1 MQVAQTIKLAA
12 FLPNLHN
19 LDQLFETPQ
28 KKTVIQLRWPLVI
41 LSCYLL
47 VYSPGDWLYASQIQA
62 IAVFYLLTNVTLYCV
77 AEDYF
82 NWPKF
87 YGPLL
92 LFDTFFLALTLGLS
106 GGTNPDLVI
115 ACLLT
120 LILSCICNDPR
131 GLLVIAF
138 LAPAVY
144 GYVVLTGTMTDD
156 PSVYLRLP
164 LPLVISIFYGYF
176 AQVERQK
183 QAAIDKEQQAD
194 RELKTAEEVR
204 TQRARLQVLHQ
215 TSPALIGDV
224 GLGKIL
230 DLALQMTLSHLP
242 YAAAMV
248 TLRNPETG
256 MLQTAAS
263 KGFLNRKSDAAVS
276 SLPSLEQVIKK
287 ETTLAIKNIYEDP
300 RVQDIGFLH
309 DEGLVA
315 FLGVP
320 LRAKGGVF
328 GGLGFFTRWKYDFTA
343 EEREFAE
350 TLAGQLAMAIEQTR
364 LLDRIER
371 QANELRDANKLKD
384 EFLGVASHQLKSPL
398 NILARNT
405 NMLIER
411 TLGDISPIQEKS
423 LEMMMRQ
430 CKELHAVITSMLQV
444 NFIESNLVEPE
455 FHETNFWE
463 FLYDLRSSYDSEL
476 TKDIKLIW
484 EFSPDL
490 PLLEAD
496 RGKLK
501 LVLQHVIDNAI
512 KFTEHG
518 YVRVSAHYLANRR
531 VMEFE
536 VSDTGIGIA
545 ADELP
550 MIFEKFSRADSSESE
565 NYSGAGLGLYIVK
578 RVVHLLEGNIDVQS
592 KVGRGSTVTIRIP
605 ARRRKGPPMQE
616 QLAFAM
622 EPESSGIGWRESV
635 SMKASGH

>member
-12 FLPNLHN
+12 FLPNFHN
-19 LDQLFETPQ
+19 LDQWFEIPQ

-41 LSCYLL
+41 LSCCLL
-47 VYSPGDWLYASQIQA
+47 LYSPGDWLYASQIQA

-77 AEDYF
+77 AEEYF
-82 NWPKF
+82 NWPRF
-87 YGPLL
+87 YGALL

-106 GGTNPDLVI
+106 GGTTPDLVI
-115 ACLLT
+115 ACLLS

-131 GLLVIAF
+131 GLFVIAF

-144 GYVVLTGTMTDD
+144 GYVVLTKTLTDD
-156 PSVYLRLP
+156 PSIYLRLP
-164 LPLVISIFYGYF
+164 MPLVISIFYGYF

-194 RELKTAEEVR
+194 RERRTGEEVR
-204 TQRARLQVLHQ
+204 GQRARLEVLYR
-215 TSPALIGDV
+215 TNPALLGDV
-224 GLGKIL
+224 GVSKIL
-230 DLALQMTLSHLP
+230 DGVLQTTLNHLP

-248 TLRNPETG
+248 TLRNPDTG
-256 MLQTAAS
+256 MLHTAAS
-263 KGFLNRKSDAAVS
+263 KGFLNRKSDALVN
-276 SLPSLEQVIKK
+276 SLPTLEELIKDQS
-287 ETTLAIKNIYEDP
+287 TLAIKNINEDP
-300 RVQDIGFLH
+300 RVQGIGMQ
-309 DEGLVA
+309 DEGLVG
-315 FLGVP
+315 FLGAPV
-320 LRAKGGVF
+320 RAQSGVF
-328 GGLGFFTRWKYDFTA
+328 GGLAFFTRRQYDFSP
-343 EEREFAE
+343 EEREFA
-350 TLAGQLAMAIEQTR
+350 TILAGQLGMAIEQTR
-364 LLDRIER
+364 LNEQIER

-444 NFIESNLVEPE
+444 NFIESNLVEAE
-455 FHETNFWE
+455 LHETNLWE
-463 FLYDLRSSYDSEL
+463 FLYDLRSSYDSQL

-501 LVLQHVIDNAI
+501 LVLQHVIDNAV
-512 KFTEHG
+512 KFTDHG
-518 YVRVSAHYLANRR
+518 YVRVSAHYLANRK

-536 VSDTGIGIA
+536 VSDTGIGIPT
-545 ADELP
+545 DELP
-550 MIFEKFSRADSSESE
+550 MIFEKFSRLDNAGSED
-565 NYSGAGLGLYIVK
+565 YSGAGLGLYIVK
-578 RVVHLLEGNIDVQS
+578 RLVHLLEGNIDVQS
-592 KVGRGSTVTIRIP
+592 KVGQGSTVTIRIP
-605 ARRRKGPPMQE
+605 ARRRKMPPMHE
-616 QLAFAM
+616 QLTFAM
-622 EPESSGIGWRESV
+622 EAESAGPEMG
-635 SMKASGH
+635 

>member
-1 MQVAQTIKLAA
+1 MEIAQTIKSAA

-28 KKTVIQLRWPLVI
+28 KKTIVQLRWPLVI

-47 VYSPGDWLYASQIQA
+47 LYSPADWLYGSQIQA
-62 IAVFYLLTNVTLYCV
+62 IVVFYLLTNVTLYFV
-77 AEDYF
+77 ADDYF

-106 GGTNPDLVI
+106 GGTTPDLVV
-115 ACLLT
+115 ACLVT
-120 LILSCICNDPR
+120 LILSCVCNDAR
-131 GLLVIAF
+131 GLLLIAF
-138 LAPAVY
+138 LAPVVY
-144 GYVVLTGTMTDD
+144 GYVVLSGSMTDD
-156 PSVYLRLP
+156 PSIYLRLP
-164 LPLVISIFYGYF
+164 MPLVISIFYGYF
-176 AQVERQK
+176 AQAERQK
-183 QAAIDKEQQAD
+183 QLAIDKEQQAD
-194 RELKTAEEVR
+194 KERKTAEELR
-204 TQRARLQVLHQ
+204 IKGARLEVLHQ
-215 TSPALIGDV
+215 ANPALIGDV

-230 DLALQMTLSHLP
+230 DVALQTTLSCLP
-242 YAAAMV
+242 YAAALV
-248 TLRNPETG
+248 ALRNPETG

-263 KGFLNRKSDAAVS
+263 KGFLNRKSDAVVS
-276 SLPSLEQVIKK
+276 SLPSLDEVMNK

-328 GGLGFFTRWKYDFTA
+328 GSLGFFTRWQYDFTA
-343 EEREFAE
+343 EEREFAAA
-350 TLAGQLAMAIEQTR
+350 LAGQLAMAIEQTR
-364 LLDRIER
+364 LHEKIQR

-444 NFIESNLVEPE
+444 NFIESNMVEPE
-455 FHETNFWE
+455 LHETNFWE
-463 FLYDLRSSYDSEL
+463 FLYDLRSSYDSQL
-476 TKDIKLIW
+476 IKDIKLIW

-518 YVRVSAHYLANRR
+518 YVRVSAHYLDNRK

-536 VSDTGIGIA
+536 VSDTGIGIP

-550 MIFEKFSRADSSESE
+550 MIFEKFSRLDNSESE

-605 ARRRKGPPMQE
+605 ARRRKMPPRQE

-622 EPESSGIGWRESV
+622 EPESSGTG
-635 SMKASGH
+635 MG

>member
-1 MQVAQTIKLAA
+1 MEVAQTIRSAA
-12 FLPNLHN
+12 FLPNLDN

-28 KKTVIQLRWPLVI
+28 KNTVIQLRWPLVI
-41 LSCYLL
+41 LSCFLL
-47 VYSPGDWLYASQIQA
+47 LYSPGDWLYTSQIQA
-62 IAVFYLLTNVTLYCV
+62 IVVFYLLTNVTLYFV

-82 NWPKF
+82 NQPKF

-106 GGTNPDLVI
+106 GGTTPDLVI
-115 ACLLT
+115 ACLFT
-120 LILSCICNDPR
+120 LILSCVCNDPR
-131 GLLVIAF
+131 GLLLITF
-138 LAPAVY
+138 LAPLVY
-144 GYVVLTGTMTDD
+144 GYVVLTSTMTDD
-156 PSVYLRLP
+156 PNIYLRLP

-183 QAAIDKEQQAD
+183 EVAMDKEQQAD
-194 RELKTAEEVR
+194 RELKASEEVR
-204 TQRARLQVLHQ
+204 RQRARLEVLYQ
-215 TSPALIGDV
+215 SNPALIGDV

-230 DLALQMTLSHLP
+230 DVALQTTLSYLP

-248 TLRNPETG
+248 TLRNHETG
-256 MLQTAAS
+256 ILQTAAS
-263 KGFLNRKSDAAVS
+263 KGFINRKSDAAVS
-276 SLPSLEQVIKK
+276 SLPSLDEVINKG
-287 ETTLAIKNIYEDP
+287 TTLAIKNIYEDP

-315 FLGVP
+315 FLGTP
-320 LRAKGGVF
+320 LRAKGAAF
-328 GGLGFFTRWKYDFTA
+328 GSLGFFTRRQYDFTS
-343 EEREFAE
+343 EEREFAAA
-350 TLAGQLAMAIEQTR
+350 LAGQLAMAIEQTR
-364 LLDRIER
+364 LHEKIQR

-384 EFLGVASHQLKSPL
+384 ELLGVASHQLKSPL

-444 NFIESNLVEPE
+444 NFIESNLIEPE
-455 FHETNFWE
+455 LHETNLWE
-463 FLYDLRSSYDSEL
+463 FLFDLRLSYDSQL

-518 YVRVSAHYLANRR
+518 YVKISAHYLANRK

-536 VSDTGIGIA
+536 VSDTGIGIPT
-545 ADELP
+545 DELP
-550 MIFEKFSRADSSESE
+550 MIFEKFSRLDSSESE

-578 RVVHLLEGNIDVQS
+578 RIVHLLDGNIDVQS
-592 KVGRGSTVTIRIP
+592 KVGKGSTVTIRIP
-605 ARRRKGPPMQE
+605 ARRRKLPPMHE

-622 EPESSGIGWRESV
+622 EPEDSRSG
-635 SMKASGH
+635 MA

>member
-1 MQVAQTIKLAA
+1 MEVAQTIRSVA
-12 FLPNLHN
+12 FLPNLDN
-19 LDQLFETPQ
+19 LDRLFETPQ

-47 VYSPGDWLYASQIQA
+47 LYSPGDWLYAAQVQA
-62 IAVFYLLTNVTLYCV
+62 IVVFYLLTNVTLYFV
-77 AEDYF
+77 AENYF

-92 LFDTFFLALTLGLS
+92 LFDTFFLALTLGLN
-106 GGTNPDLVI
+106 GGTTPDLVI

-120 LILSCICNDPR
+120 LILSCVCNDPS
-131 GLLVIAF
+131 GLLVITF
-138 LAPAVY
+138 LAPLVY

-156 PSVYLRLP
+156 PNVYLRLP

-183 QAAIDKEQQAD
+183 QVTIDKEQQAD
-194 RELKTAEEVR
+194 RELKSAEEVR
-204 TQRARLQVLHQ
+204 RQRARLEVLYQ
-215 TSPALIGDV
+215 ANPALIGDV

-230 DLALQMTLSHLP
+230 DVALQTTLSYLP

-256 MLQTAAS
+256 ILQTAAS
-263 KGFLNRKSDAAVS
+263 KGFINRKSDAAVS
-276 SLPSLEQVIKK
+276 SLPSLDEVINK
-287 ETTLAIKNIYEDP
+287 ETTVAIKNIYEDP

-328 GGLGFFTRWKYDFTA
+328 GSFGLFTRGQYDFTS
-343 EEREFAE
+343 EEREFA
-350 TLAGQLAMAIEQTR
+350 TALAGQLAMAIEQTR
-364 LLDRIER
+364 LHEKIQR

-430 CKELHAVITSMLQV
+430 CKELHSVITSMLQV

-455 FHETNFWE
+455 LHETNFWE
-463 FLYDLRSSYDSEL
+463 FLYDLRSSYDSQL

-518 YVRVSAHYLANRR
+518 YVRVSAHYLANRK

-536 VSDTGIGIA
+536 VSDTGIGIP

-550 MIFEKFSRADSSESE
+550 RIFEKFSRLDNSESE

-578 RVVHLLEGNIDVQS
+578 RVVHLLQGNIDVQS

-605 ARRRKGPPMQE
+605 ARRRNMPVMQE

-622 EPESSGIGWRESV
+622 EPEGSGSEMV
-635 SMKASGH
+635 

>member
-1 MQVAQTIKLAA
+1 MEVAQTIKSPA
-12 FLPNLHN
+12 FLPKLQNLEE
-19 LDQLFETPQ
+19 LFETPQ
-28 KKTVIQLRWPLVI
+28 KKTIVQLRWPLVI

-47 VYSPGDWLYASQIQA
+47 LYSPGDWLYASQIQA
-62 IAVFYLLTNVTLYCV
+62 IVLFYLLTNVTLYFV
-77 AEDYF
+77 ADDYF

-106 GGTNPDLVI
+106 GGTTPDLVI
-115 ACLLT
+115 ACMFT

-131 GLLVIAF
+131 GLLVITF

-144 GYVVLTGTMTDD
+144 GYVVLTGAKTGD
-156 PSVYLRLP
+156 PSVYLRIP

-176 AQVERQK
+176 AQVERRK
-183 QAAIDKEQQAD
+183 QIAIGKEQEADKE
-194 RELKTAEEVR
+194 RKTSEEVR
-204 TQRARLQVLHQ
+204 GQRARLEILYQ
-215 TSPALIGDV
+215 TNLAFIGEV
-224 GLGKIL
+224 GVGKIL
-230 DLALQMTLSHLP
+230 DRVLQTTLSHLP

-256 MLQTAAS
+256 MLHTAAS
-263 KGFLNRKSDAAVS
+263 KGFLNRKSDVVVS
-276 SLPSLEQVIKK
+276 SLPSLDEVMNK
-287 ETTLAIKNIYEDP
+287 ETTLAMKNIYEDP

-320 LRAKGGVF
+320 LRTKSGVF
-328 GGLGFFTRWKYDFTA
+328 GSLGFFTRWQYDFTA
-343 EEREFAE
+343 DEREFAAA
-350 TLAGQLAMAIEQTR
+350 LAGQLAMAIEQNR
-364 LLDRIER
+364 LHEKIQL

-444 NFIESNLVEPE
+444 NIIESNMVEPE
-455 FHETNFWE
+455 LHETNFWE
-463 FLYDLRSSYDSEL
+463 FLYDLKSSYDSQL
-476 TKDIKLIW
+476 VKDIKLIW

-518 YVRVSAHYLANRR
+518 YVRVSAHYLANRK

-536 VSDTGIGIA
+536 VSDTGIGIP

-550 MIFEKFSRADSSESE
+550 MIFEKFSRLDSSECE
-565 NYSGAGLGLYIVK
+565 KYSGAGLGLYIVK
-578 RVVHLLEGNIDVQS
+578 RIVHLLEGNIDVQS

-605 ARRRKGPPMQE
+605 ARRRKMPPMQE

-622 EPESSGIGWRESV
+622 EPESSGTE
-635 SMKASGH
+635 MA

>member
-12 FLPNLHN
+12 FLPNSHN

-47 VYSPGDWLYASQIQA
+47 LYSPGDWLYASQIQA

-77 AEDYF
+77 AEDHF
-82 NWPKF
+82 NGPKF

-92 LFDTFFLALTLGLS
+92 LFDTFFLALTLALS
-106 GGTNPDLVI
+106 GGTTPDLVI

-131 GLLVIAF
+131 GLLVITF

-156 PSVYLRLP
+156 PSAYLRLP

-183 QAAIDKEQQAD
+183 QAAADKEQQAH

-215 TSPALIGDV
+215 TSPGLIGDV
-224 GLGKIL
+224 GAGRIL
-230 DLALQMTLSHLP
+230 DLALQMALSHLP

-276 SLPSLEQVIKK
+276 SLPSLEEVIKK
-287 ETTLAIKNIYEDP
+287 ETTLSVKNIYEDP
-300 RVQDIGFLH
+300 RLQDIGFLH

-320 LRAKGGVF
+320 LRAKGGDF
-328 GGLGFFTRWKYDFTA
+328 GSLGFFTRWQYDFTA

-350 TLAGQLAMAIEQTR
+350 TLAGQLAMALEQAR

-455 FHETNFWE
+455 LHETNIWE
-463 FLYDLRSSYDSEL
+463 FLYDLRSSYDSQL
-476 TKDIKLIW
+476 TKDIKLLW

-518 YVRVSAHYLANRR
+518 YVRVSAHYLANRK

-536 VSDTGIGIA
+536 ISDTGIGIA
-545 ADELP
+545 PDELP

-592 KVGRGSTVTIRIP
+592 TVGRGSTVTIRIP
-605 ARRRKGPPMQE
+605 ARRRKLPPKQE

-622 EPESSGIGWRESV
+622 EPEGSGIGW
-635 SMKASGH
+635 

>member
-1 MQVAQTIKLAA
+1 MEIAQTIKFAA

-28 KKTVIQLRWPLVI
+28 KKTIVQLRWPLVI

-47 VYSPGDWLYASQIQA
+47 LYSPGDWLYASQIQA
-62 IAVFYLLTNVTLYCV
+62 IVLFYLLTNITLYFV
-77 AEDYF
+77 ADDYF
-82 NWPKF
+82 NWPNF

-106 GGTNPDLVI
+106 GGTTPDLVV
-115 ACLLT
+115 ACLFT
-120 LILSCICNDPR
+120 LILSCVCNDPR
-131 GLLVIAF
+131 GLLVITF
-138 LAPAVY
+138 LAPVVY

-156 PSVYLRLP
+156 PNVYLRLP

-183 QAAIDKEQQAD
+183 QRAIDKEQHAEK
-194 RELKTAEEVR
+194 ELKAAEEVR
-204 TQRARLQVLHQ
+204 RQRARLEVLYQ
-215 TSPALIGDV
+215 ANPALIGDV

-230 DLALQMTLSHLP
+230 DVALQTTLSYLP
-242 YAAAMV
+242 YAAALV

-263 KGFLNRKSDAAVS
+263 KGFLNRKSDAVVS
-276 SLPSLEQVIKK
+276 SLPSLDEVMNK
-287 ETTLAIKNIYEDP
+287 ETTLAMKNIYEDP

-328 GGLGFFTRWKYDFTA
+328 GSLGFFTRWQYDFTA
-343 EEREFAE
+343 EEREFAAA
-350 TLAGQLAMAIEQTR
+350 LAGQLAMAIEQTR
-364 LLDRIER
+364 LHEKIQR

-444 NFIESNLVEPE
+444 NFIESNMVEPE
-455 FHETNFWE
+455 LHETNFWE
-463 FLYDLRSSYDSEL
+463 FLYDLRSSYDSQL
-476 TKDIKLIW
+476 IKDIKLIW

-518 YVRVSAHYLANRR
+518 YVRVSAHYLDNRK

-536 VSDTGIGIA
+536 VSDTGIGIP

-550 MIFEKFSRADSSESE
+550 MIFEKFSRLDNSESE

-605 ARRRKGPPMQE
+605 ARRRKMPPRQE

-622 EPESSGIGWRESV
+622 EPESSGTG
-635 SMKASGH
+635 MG

>member
-1 MQVAQTIKLAA
+1 MEIAQTIKFAA
-12 FLPNLHN
+12 FLPSVRN

-28 KKTVIQLRWPLVI
+28 KKTVVQLRWPLVI

-47 VYSPGDWLYASQIQA
+47 LYSPGDWLYGSQLQA
-62 IAVFYLLTNVTLYCV
+62 TVVFYLLTNVTLYFV

-82 NWPKF
+82 KWPKF

-92 LFDTFFLALTLGLS
+92 LFDTFFVALTLGFS
-106 GGTNPDLVI
+106 AGMTPDLAI
-115 ACLLT
+115 ACLVT
-120 LILSCICNDPR
+120 LILSCVCNDSR
-131 GLLVIAF
+131 GLLVITF
-138 LAPAVY
+138 LSPVVY
-144 GYVVLTGTMTDD
+144 GYVVLTGAMTDD

-164 LPLVISIFYGYF
+164 MPLVISIFYGYF
-176 AQVERQK
+176 AQTERQRA
-183 QAAIDKEQQAD
+183 AAIDKE
-194 RELKTAEEVR
+194 ELSDKEDKSAKEVR
-204 TQRARLQVLHQ
+204 TQRACLEVLYQ
-215 TSPALIGDV
+215 SNPALIGDV
-224 GLGKIL
+224 GLPKIL
-230 DLALQMTLSHLP
+230 DEALQTAVSRLP
-242 YAAAMV
+242 YAAAVV

-256 MLQTAAS
+256 ILQTAAS
-263 KGFLNRKSDAAVS
+263 KGFLSRKSDALVN
-276 SLPSLEQVIKK
+276 SLPAVDEVIKK
-287 ETTLAIKNIYEDP
+287 ETTLAIRNIYEDP
-300 RVQDIGFLH
+300 RVKDAGPLN
-309 DEGLVA
+309 DERVVA
-315 FLGVP
+315 FLGAP
-320 LRAKGGVF
+320 LRAKDGAF
-328 GGLGFFTRWKYDFTA
+328 GSLAFFTRRQYDFTL
-343 EEREFAE
+343 EEREFAA
-350 TLAGQLAMAIEQTR
+350 TLAGQLAMAIERTR
-364 LLDRIER
+364 LHEQIER

-444 NFIESNLVEPE
+444 NFIESNLIEPE
-455 FHETNFWE
+455 LHETNFWE
-463 FLYDLRSSYDSEL
+463 FLYDLRSSYDSQL

-518 YVRVSAHYLANRR
+518 YVRVSAHYLGNRK

-536 VSDTGIGIA
+536 VSDTGIGIP

-550 MIFEKFSRADSSESE
+550 MIFEKFSRLDSSESE

-578 RVVHLLEGNIDVQS
+578 RIVHLLDGNIDVQS

-605 ARRRKGPPMQE
+605 ARRRKMLPMQE

-622 EPESSGIGWRESV
+622 EPEGSRTGMG
-635 SMKASGH
+635 

>member
-1 MQVAQTIKLAA
+1 MEIAQTFKSAA

-28 KKTVIQLRWPLVI
+28 KKTVVQLRWPLVI

-47 VYSPGDWLYASQIQA
+47 LYSPGDWLYGSQIQA
-62 IAVFYLLTNVTLYCV
+62 IVVFYLLTNVTLYFV
-77 AEDYF
+77 AEEYF
-82 NWPKF
+82 NWPRF

-92 LFDTFFLALTLGLS
+92 LFDTFFLALTLALS
-106 GGTNPDLVI
+106 GGTTPDLVV
-115 ACLLT
+115 ACLVT
-120 LILSCICNDPR
+120 LILSCVCNDPR
-131 GLLVIAF
+131 GLLLITF
-138 LAPAVY
+138 LAPVVY
-144 GYVVLTGTMTDD
+144 GYVVLSGSTTDD
-156 PSVYLRLP
+156 PSIYLRLP
-164 LPLVISIFYGYF
+164 MPLVISIFYGYF
-176 AQVERQK
+176 AQAERQK
-183 QAAIDKEQQAD
+183 KVAIDKEQQAEK
-194 RELKTAEEVR
+194 ELKTAEELR
-204 TQRARLQVLHQ
+204 IQGARLEVLHQ
-215 TSPALIGDV
+215 TNPALIGDV

-230 DLALQMTLSHLP
+230 DVALQTALSRLP
-242 YAAAMV
+242 YAAAVV

-256 MLQTAAS
+256 MLRTAAS
-263 KGFLNRKSDAAVS
+263 KGFLHRKSDALVNSLS
-276 SLPSLEQVIKK
+276 SIDTVIKK
-287 ETTLAIKNIYEDP
+287 EATLAIKNIYEDP
-300 RVQDIGFLH
+300 RVQDAGPLN
-309 DEGLVA
+309 DERVVA
-315 FLGVP
+315 FLGTP

-328 GGLGFFTRWKYDFTA
+328 GSLAFFTRSQYDFTK
-343 EEREFAE
+343 EEREFAV
-350 TLAGQLAMAIEQTR
+350 TLAGHLAMAIEQTR
-364 LLDRIER
+364 LHEQIER

-455 FHETNFWE
+455 LHETNLWE
-463 FLYDLRSSYDSEL
+463 FLYDLRLSYDSQV

-501 LVLQHVIDNAI
+501 LILQHVIDNAV

-518 YVRVSAHYLANRR
+518 YVRVSAHYLANRK

-536 VSDTGIGIA
+536 VSDTGIGIP

-550 MIFEKFSRADSSESE
+550 MIFEKFSRLESSESE
-565 NYSGAGLGLYIVK
+565 KYSGAGLGLYIVK
-578 RVVHLLEGNIDVQS
+578 RIVHLLDGNIDVQS
-592 KVGRGSTVTIRIP
+592 KVGQGSTVTIRIP
-605 ARRRKGPPMQE
+605 ARRRKMPPMHE

-622 EPESSGIGWRESV
+622 EEGSG
-635 SMKASGH
+635 SGLA

>member
-1 MQVAQTIKLAA
+1 MEVAQTIKLAA
-12 FLPNLHN
+12 FLPNLHH

-47 VYSPGDWLYASQIQA
+47 LYSPGDGLYASQIQA

-77 AEDYF
+77 AEDHF

-87 YGPLL
+87 YGLLL

-106 GGTNPDLVI
+106 GGTTPDLVI

-144 GYVVLTGTMTDD
+144 GYVVLTAAKTAD
-156 PSVYLRLP
+156 PSIYLRLP

-183 QAAIDKEQQAD
+183 RVTIDKEQQAD
-194 RELKTAEEVR
+194 RERRTSEEVR
-204 TQRARLQVLHQ
+204 EQRARLEVLYR
-215 TSPALIGDV
+215 TNPALIGDV
-224 GLGKIL
+224 EVSKIL
-230 DLALQMTLSHLP
+230 DEVLQTTLSHLP

-248 TLRNPETG
+248 TLRNPDTG
-256 MLQTAAS
+256 MLHTAAS
-263 KGFLNRKSDAAVS
+263 KGFLNRKSDALVNS
-276 SLPSLEQVIKK
+276 WPNLEELI
-287 ETTLAIKNIYEDP
+287 TDRSTLAIKNINEDP
-300 RVQDIGFLH
+300 RVQDIGMQ
-309 DEGLVA
+309 DEGLVGL
-315 FLGVP
+315 LGAP
-320 LRAKGGVF
+320 LRAQGGVF
-328 GGLGFFTRWKYDFTA
+328 GGLAFFTRRQYDFSP
-343 EEREFAE
+343 EEREFA
-350 TLAGQLAMAIEQTR
+350 TILAGQLGMAIEQAR
-364 LLDRIER
+364 LHEQIER

-444 NFIESNLVEPE
+444 NFIESNVIEAEL
-455 FHETNFWE
+455 HETNLWE
-463 FLYDLRSSYDSEL
+463 FLYDLRSSYDSQL

-501 LVLQHVIDNAI
+501 LILQHVIDNAV
-512 KFTEHG
+512 KFTDHG
-518 YVRVSAHYLANRR
+518 YVRISAHYLANRR

-536 VSDTGIGIA
+536 VSDTGIGIPT
-545 ADELP
+545 DELP
-550 MIFEKFSRADSSESE
+550 MIFEKFSRLDNADSE

-578 RVVHLLEGNIDVQS
+578 RLVHLLEGNIDVQS
-592 KVGRGSTVTIRIP
+592 KVGQGSTVTIRIP
-605 ARRRKGPPMQE
+605 ARRRKLPPMHE
-616 QLAFAM
+616 QLTFAM
-622 EPESSGIGWRESV
+622 EAESFGAGIG
-635 SMKASGH
+635 

>member
-1 MQVAQTIKLAA
+1 MSVAQTIKLAA
-12 FLPNLHN
+12 FLSNFHN

-62 IAVFYLLTNVTLYCV
+62 IAVFYLLTNVTLYFV

-92 LFDTFFLALTLGLS
+92 LFDTFFLVLTLGLS
-106 GGTNPDLVI
+106 GGTTPDLVV
-115 ACLLT
+115 ACLFT
-120 LILSCICNDPR
+120 LILSCVCNDPR
-131 GLLVIAF
+131 GLLVITF
-138 LAPAVY
+138 LAPVVY

-176 AQVERQK
+176 AQAERQK
-183 QAAIDKEQQAD
+183 QLAIDKEQQAQRD
-194 RELKTAEEVR
+194 LKTAEEVR
-204 TQRARLQVLHQ
+204 SQHARLEVLYQ
-215 TSPALIGDV
+215 TNTALIGDV

-230 DLALQMTLSHLP
+230 DLALQTTLNQLP
-242 YAAAMV
+242 YAAATV

-256 MLQTAAS
+256 MLRTAAS

-276 SLPSLEQVIKK
+276 LLPSLDEVVHK
-287 ETTLAIKNIYEDP
+287 ETTLALKNIYEDP
-300 RVQDIGFLH
+300 RVQEIGFLH

-328 GGLGFFTRWKYDFTA
+328 GSLAFFTRWQYDFTA
-343 EEREFAE
+343 EEREFAAA
-350 TLAGQLAMAIEQTR
+350 LAGQLATAIEQTR
-364 LLDRIER
+364 LHEEIQR
-371 QANELRDANKLKD
+371 QADELCAANKLKD
-384 EFLGVASHQLKSPL
+384 EFLSVASHQLKSPL

-455 FHETNFWE
+455 LHETNFWE
-463 FLYDLRSSYDSEL
+463 FLYDLRSSYDSQL

-518 YVRVSAHYLANRR
+518 YVRVSAQYLANRK

-536 VSDTGIGIA
+536 VSDTGIGIS

-550 MIFEKFSRADSSESE
+550 MIFEKFSRLDSLEAE

-578 RVVHLLEGNIDVQS
+578 RLVHLLDGNIDVQS
-592 KVGRGSTVTIRIP
+592 KVGKGSTVTIRIP
-605 ARRRKGPPMQE
+605 AGRRKLPPMQE

-622 EPESSGIGWRESV
+622 EPEDYGTGI
-635 SMKASGH
+635 A

>member
-1 MQVAQTIKLAA
+1 MQVTQTIKYVAS
-12 FLPNLHN
+12 LPNLCN
-19 LDQLFETPQ
+19 LDGLFEAAQ

-41 LSCYLL
+41 LSSYLL
-47 VYSPGDWLYASQIQA
+47 LYSPADWLSAPPTQA
-62 IAVFYLLTNVTLYCV
+62 IVVFYLLTNVTLYFV

-82 NWPKF
+82 GWPTF
-87 YGPLL
+87 YGPLI
-92 LFDTFFLALTLGLS
+92 LFDTIFLALTLALS
-106 GGTNPDLVI
+106 GGTTPDLVF

-120 LILSCICNDPR
+120 LILSCVCNDSR
-131 GLLVIAF
+131 GLLVITF
-138 LAPAVY
+138 LAPVVY
-144 GYVVLTGTMTDD
+144 GYVVLTGAMTND

-176 AQVERQK
+176 AQVERQGRV
-183 QAAIDKEQQAD
+183 AIDKEQQAH
-194 RELKTAEEVR
+194 RELKTAEELR
-204 TQRARLQVLHQ
+204 RQHARLTVLYQ
-215 TSPALIGDV
+215 TNPALIGDV
-224 GLGKIL
+224 GLGKVL
-230 DLALQMTLSHLP
+230 DVALQTALSHLP

-248 TLRNPETG
+248 TLRNPETD

-276 SLPSLEQVIKK
+276 SLPALDVVINK

-300 RVQDIGFLH
+300 RVQDIGFLQ

-328 GGLGFFTRWKYDFTA
+328 GGLGFFTRCQYDFTA
-343 EEREFAE
+343 EEREFAAV
-350 TLAGQLAMAIEQTR
+350 LAGHLAMAIAQTR
-364 LLDRIER
+364 LHEQIER

-384 EFLGVASHQLKSPL
+384 ELLGVASHQLKSPL
-398 NILARNT
+398 NILSRNT

-411 TLGDISPIQEKS
+411 TLGEISPIQEKS
-423 LEMMMRQ
+423 LQMMMRQ

-463 FLYDLRSSYDSEL
+463 FLYDLRSSYDSQL

-518 YVRVSAHYLANRR
+518 YVRVSAHYLASRK

-536 VSDTGIGIA
+536 VSDTGIGIP

-550 MIFEKFSRADSSESE
+550 MIFEKFSRLDSSESE

-578 RVVHLLEGNIDVQS
+578 RFVHLLDGNIDVQS
-592 KVGRGSTVTIRIP
+592 KVGQGSTVTIRVP
-605 ARRRKGPPMQE
+605 ARRRKLPPRQE

-622 EPESSGIGWRESV
+622 EPEGSGTGMI
-635 SMKASGH
+635 